1 MEPIE
6 FEGCNVIYAKD
17 QPEYIPLPAKKT
29 EDGTVTTCWK
39 LSADELAQIQETG
52 RHCLSKIL
60 CSCLLVLHCFFHQ
73 LDNKINNRLE
83 FGFFCAFGPLEIDQR
98 RNDLA
103 ILFCDCGLF

>member
-29 EDGTVTTCWK
+29 DNGHVTTCWK

-52 RHCLSKIL
+52 VIWLHMLTFNQPLQAVLLSTE
-60 CSCLLVLHCFFHQ
+60 
-73 LDNKINNRLE
+73 NINFE
-83 FGFFCAFGPLEIDQR
+83 
-98 RNDLA
+98 
-103 ILFCDCGLF
+103 